1 MDPAH
6 IVRELCNLTDPGL
19 REYFNLAVSPGD
31 SHELAR
37 VQDEWC
43 SRLAQMRSNV
53 ETSSLRARTATSNV
67 K

>member
-6 IVRELCNLTDPGL
+6 IVCELCNLTDPGL
-19 REYFNLAVSPGD
+19 REYFTLAVRAGD

-43 SRLAQMRSNV
+43 SRLAQMRTNV
-53 ETSSLRARTATSNV
+53 ETSV
-67 K
+67 